1 MFKEIGITKFK
12 EIRKIILFYFKNNI
26 KINYPKISDDN
37 IEVYGINIGL
47 VMNNRS
53 YKEKI
58 CNNINIIDL
67 TEKQKINEFKIEITK
82 TIINLK
88 KNHI

>member
-1 MFKEIGITKFK
+1 MIIILKYLLFKEIGITKFK

-26 KINYPKISDDN
+26 KINYPRISDDN

-53 YKEKI
+53 YIEKI

-67 TEKQKINEFKIEITK
+67 TEK
-82 TIINLK
+82 
-88 KNHI
+88 